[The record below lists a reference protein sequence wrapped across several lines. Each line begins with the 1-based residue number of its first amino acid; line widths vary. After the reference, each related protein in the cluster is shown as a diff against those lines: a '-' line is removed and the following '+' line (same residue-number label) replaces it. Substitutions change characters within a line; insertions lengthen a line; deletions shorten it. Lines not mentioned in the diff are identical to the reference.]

1 MVRLLARVIGIGI
14 ETADMLVREILS
26 RRLRDRRAGWDGL
39 GQPPAEGTPSPGP
52 KRRVSSR
59 AQDQSERLKPEYDLS
74 KASGEASIGFPSDDD
89 ELKRRL
95 VICHGC
101 GTEGTERV
109 TNRSV
114 SVPRN
119 WESD

>member
-1 MVRLLARVIGIGI
+1 MEICGRGGR
-14 ETADMLVREILS
+14 MLGGAGRTKEWNDKG
-26 RRLRDRRAGWDGL
+26 RQKWRDTLDKESPIQAGWDGL

-95 VICHGC
+95 VIC
-101 GTEGTERV
+101 
-109 TNRSV
+109 
-114 SVPRN
+114 
-119 WESD
+119 